1 MKFDISGILDD
12 YPDIHIGVLV
22 GKGLDNK
29 VPNDDLF
36 RLQKQA
42 LASAQSQIGDQPPTK
57 HPHIASW
64 RELYRSFGSKPSD
77 YRPSAEALIRRA
89 LKTGKLPRINNA
101 VDLYNVVSVKH
112 VIPMGGFDSDNVD
125 GDIYLRRSEGGEK
138 FLPLGASEHKETYS
152 GEVVYADDARILTRR
167 WNYRD
172 ADETKITEETSNL
185 VIFIDASPEI
195 GAEKVEAAL
204 GDLMKALQSACGGQ
218 YSSAIADN
226 KQKVI
231 DLG

>member
-1 MKFDISGILDD
+1 LKFDISGILDD

-22 GKGLDNK
+22 GRGLDNK

-36 RLQKQA
+36 RLQKEA
-42 LASAQSQIGDQPPTK
+42 LIAAQEEIGDQPAIK

-64 RELYRSFGSKPSD
+64 RDIYRSFGSKPSD

-112 VIPMGGFDSDNVD
+112 VIPMGGFDLDHVD
-125 GDIYLRRSEGGEK
+125 GGIYLRRSEGGET
-138 FLPLGASEHKETYS
+138 FLPLGASEHEETYS
-152 GEVVYADDARILTRR
+152 GEVVYADNSRVLTRR

-172 ADETKITEETSNL
+172 ADETKITEDTSNL
-185 VIFIDASPEI
+185 VMFIDASPSIEI
-195 GAEKVEAAL
+195 GKVETAL
-204 GDLMKALQSACGGQ
+204 DELLVLLKKACGGEMELYVASKDQ
-218 YSSAIADN
+218 P
-226 KQKVI
+226 VI
-231 DLG
+231 HI